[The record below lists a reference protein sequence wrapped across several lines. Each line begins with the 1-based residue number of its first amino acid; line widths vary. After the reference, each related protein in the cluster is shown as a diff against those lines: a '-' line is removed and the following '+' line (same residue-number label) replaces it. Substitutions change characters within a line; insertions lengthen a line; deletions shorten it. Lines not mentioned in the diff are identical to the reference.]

1 MYITLHVYVT
11 VLLHIVSLNMIIP
24 ELLACGWCQLVHPVP
39 TLTVDWS
46 CHSLLLVQ
54 LFIDTLTVFSQV
66 LFGLATLVW
75 VLGSGFSVSHMHLSC
90 HKVNCQIHSEIGGTY
105 THNLNHT
112 DHITSEDR
120 VVLLL
125 LTPFVGNTPPSEFGP
140 PWVHPWVSLWH
151 CYPWNLISSWWLCSF
166 PGVPWVTFPRPL
178 CLHVNPQ
185 GLRNVLLL
193 PGRASNCFCVGRGV
207 LWHTDFWAL
216 WSTGPRHLRHLLTH
230 ADPYSDCR

>member
-1 MYITLHVYVT
+1 MYITLLVYVI
-11 VLLHIVSLNMIIP
+11 VLLHIVSLNMIIL

-39 TLTVDWS
+39 MLTVDWS

-66 LFGLATLVW
+66 LFGLATLLW
-75 VLGSGFSVSHMHLSC
+75 VLGSGFSVSHMHLRC
-90 HKVNCQIHSEIGGTY
+90 HKVNCQIHSEIGGTH
-105 THNLNHT
+105 THNFNHT
-112 DHITSEDR
+112 DHITSGDR

-125 LTPFVGNTPPSEFGP
+125 
-140 PWVHPWVSLWH
+140 HPWVLLWH

-166 PGVPWVTFPRPL
+166 PGVPWVTFPGPL

-207 LWHTDFWAL
+207 LWHTDFWAP
-216 WSTGPRHLRHLLTH
+216 WSTGLRHLRHLLTH
-230 ADPYSDCR
+230 ADP